1 MKGFE
6 LDMEL
11 PVEEGFRDVIGRS
24 IHYMKDQIHTSE
36 DIHHSIHECRRTCKR
51 IRAVLKMIR
60 DEIGY
65 SNYFRENRFYRD
77 LSRRMSGPRDDFVL
91 LQSVDELELKKPV
104 VFRKELL
111 SPLKEL
117 LSDRMEKRIVEFT
130 IERGGFGQVLKDLE
144 DAEVRVTKYCRLRDS
159 FSAMKSGIRR
169 VYRKGYR
176 FGTTDRISES
186 VEAFHEYRKQTK
198 YLLYQMELIS
208 PVFPNVMNA
217 YTGTLD
223 KHAEILGDTR
233 DIDRLE
239 LFLEELP
246 EGLIRPKALEEL
258 MELIRLK
265 RRKKL
270 KKIHRNSPLI
280 FAEKPKQF
288 VRRLESYW
296 EIRHQN
302 N

>member
-1 MKGFE
+1 
-6 LDMEL
+6 MEL
-11 PVEEGFRDVIGRS
+11 PVEEGFRNVIGRS
-24 IHYMKDQIHTSE
+24 IGYMKDQINGSE

-51 IRAVLKMIR
+51 IRAALKMIR

-91 LQSVDELELKKPV
+91 LQSVDDLELKNPG
-104 VFRKELL
+104 VFGKETLT
-111 SPLKEL
+111 PLKEQL
-117 LSDRMEKRIVEFT
+117 LERIEQRTAEFT
-130 IERGGFGQVLKDLE
+130 VESGGFGRVLKDLE
-144 DAEVRVTKYCRLRDS
+144 FAEERIIHYCRLRNN
-159 FSAMKSGIRR
+159 FAAMKSGIRR

-176 FGTTDRISES
+176 FSTKTGIRES
-186 VEAFHEYRKQTK
+186 MEGFHEYRKQTK

-208 PVFPNVMNA
+208 PVFPNVLNA
-217 YTGTLD
+217 YTGSLD
-223 KHAEILGDTR
+223 KHADFLGDTR
-233 DIDRLE
+233 DLDRLE
-239 LFLEELP
+239 LFLEKLP
-246 EGLIRPKALEEL
+246 EGLVRPQSMEKL

-270 KKIHRNSPLI
+270 KKIHRKSPLV

-288 VRRLESYW
+288 VKRLESYW
-296 EIRHQN
+296 EITHQN